1 LAYFPRKDVTNRRS
15 QLQQQSLNEKKE
27 RNAEHD
33 AAFKAKASQRLTE
46 LQLRDHEDHLK
57 HFQKVVQKD
66 DELEKDLYKTVKEA
80 EFQKRKK
87 DTELKKLQEEYIE
100 LRKSNSI
107 KIKEMMAQAL
117 AAEKEYEQKILKEK
131 SLLKKHNAE
140 KEDNYMKLVSHRE
153 RAKEDK
159 FLLEN
164 HEKEHSRILRVLGK
178 TK

>member
-1 LAYFPRKDVTNRRS
+1 MKDVTNRRN
-15 QLQQQSLNEKKE
+15 QLNQQAQNEKKE
-27 RNAEHD
+27 KNQEHD
-33 AAFKAKASQRLTE
+33 ITFKAKASHRLTK

-87 DTELKKLQEEYIE
+87 DTELKKLQEEYID
-100 LRKSNSI
+100 LRKSNSVR
-107 KIKEMMAQAL
+107 IKEMIAQAL

-131 SLLKKHNAE
+131 SVLKKHNAE
-140 KEDNYMKLVSHRE
+140 KEDNYLKLVSHRE

-164 HEKEHSRILRVLGK
+164 HEKEHNRILRVLGK
-178 TK
+178 HK